1 MKKNE
6 EESSSSQIGSSK
18 SNAFISN
25 DDLKTRENSLFAY
38 MLVKLLRF
46 FQKKFQMMEKK
57 VEGFYGRKKI
67 KAIDVAFLSKR
78 IKTELPYES
87 DSAEEVLP
95 TM

>member
-1 MKKNE
+1 
-6 EESSSSQIGSSK
+6 
-18 SNAFISN
+18 
-25 DDLKTRENSLFAY
+25 
-38 MLVKLLRF
+38 
-46 FQKKFQMMEKK
+46 MMEKK

-67 KAIDVAFLSKR
+67 KPIDAAFLSKR